1 MNSEQFNLL
10 LNKLE
15 KLQREREHEEVGPPL
30 KHEPERAH
38 SKSKRNHNARYPN
51 DISKYEVT

>member
-15 KLQREREHEEVGPPL
+15 KLQKEREKEEVGPPL
-30 KHEPERAH
+30 R
-38 SKSKRNHNARYPN
+38 
-51 DISKYEVT
+51 T

>member
-15 KLQREREHEEVGPPL
+15 KLQKEREKEEVGLPL
-30 KHEPERAH
+30 R
-38 SKSKRNHNARYPN
+38 
-51 DISKYEVT
+51 T